1 MYYMNQN
8 STSKRCI
15 AVVNTMWYIIHEGG
29 DNMAQKSA
37 NVIARIEPEI
47 KEQAESILAEMGISA
62 SLGINMFYHQII
74 KVRGLPFTPTAK
86 AYHHKSIEEMT
97 DEEFDERM
105 AVGLSQAQADMGSP
119 VSETFAR
126 LRTRSKNER
135 EAI

>member
-1 MYYMNQN
+1 
-8 STSKRCI
+8 
-15 AVVNTMWYIIHEGG
+15 
-29 DNMAQKSA
+29 MAQKSA

-47 KEQAESILAEMGISA
+47 KEQAESILAEMGIPA

-86 AYHHKSIEEMT
+86 TYNKSLEEMT
-97 DEEFDERM
+97 DEEFDARM

-119 VSETFAR
+119 VSETFSR
-126 LRTRSKNER
+126 LRARIKNER

>member
-1 MYYMNQN
+1 
-8 STSKRCI
+8 
-15 AVVNTMWYIIHEGG
+15 
-29 DNMAQKSA
+29 MAQKSA

-47 KEQAESILAEMGISA
+47 KEQAESILAEMGIPA

-86 AYHHKSIEEMT
+86 TYKKSLEEMT
-97 DEEFDERM
+97 DEEFDARM
-105 AVGLSQAQADMGSP
+105 AVGLFQAQADMGSP

-126 LRTRSKNER
+126 LRAKSKNDR